1 VIQQIRGG
9 ATTIAQSLS
18 EATVIL
24 IDLVGFTALSRKLS
38 PAHLV
43 EVLSD
48 LFRAF
53 DEQSERCGVSKI
65 KTIGDAYMAAA
76 GAPETFH
83 HSAVRAVKFRLEANR
98 CAEETAIK
106 RGIPTVCELVSP
118 REPSFP
124 VC

>member
-1 VIQQIRGG
+1 MIQQIRGG

-65 KTIGDAYMAAA
+65 KTIGDATWQQQ
-76 GAPETFH
+76 APQRHFIIAPLEQLS
-83 HSAVRAVKFRLEANR
+83 SA
-98 CAEETAIK
+98 
-106 RGIPTVCELVSP
+106 
-118 REPSFP
+118 
-124 VC
+124 